1 MKADNIKS
9 YLIYFNKFVDQYN
22 NTYYH
27 SINKKPITADYSA
40 LADKIEV
47 SSKAPKFEINDR
59 VRITSYTNIVSK
71 GYTKN
76 WPREIFII
84 DSLLKTN
91 SWTYKIKDLKGEEI
105 IQSFY

>member
-22 NTYYH
+22 NTYYY
-27 SINKKPITADYSA
+27 SINKKPITADYTA

-59 VRITSYTNIVSK
+59 VRITSYTNIFSK